1 MGGMNHLENNSSGSD
16 SELENHH
23 HHHQQQQQQ
32 QQQPMNNGN
41 NQLDAIAGAL
51 MQQFPSI
58 QEILNNDPDLN

>member
-1 MGGMNHLENNSSGSD
+1 MGGMNNLENNSSGSD

-32 QQQPMNNGN
+32 QQPMNNGN
-41 NQLDAIAGAL
+41 NQLDAIAGAI

>member
-1 MGGMNHLENNSSGSD
+1 MGGMNNLENNSSGSD

-23 HHHQQQQQQ
+23 HQQQ

>member
-1 MGGMNHLENNSSGSD
+1 MYQNHMGGMNNLENNSSGSD

-23 HHHQQQQQQ
+23 HH